1 MASETSQP
9 LSPDH
14 IRCTPAAR
22 IIDFLLA
29 ARVESRPA
37 AFEASKP
44 HVTCRN
50 TGKEESRS
58 AAGPWR
64 NTLPFR
70 GSKKQIASIAPSAG
84 NDDIYAANQQIGR
97 AMERL
102 RYEPFGERLAPE
114 GEAALPSRASKY
126 LLWAGTGLFWSLVV
140 TIVIARAVFFEPGVF
155 DEFSRVAALVK
166 AAIF

>member
-1 MASETSQP
+1 
-9 LSPDH
+9 
-14 IRCTPAAR
+14 
-22 IIDFLLA
+22 
-29 ARVESRPA
+29 
-37 AFEASKP
+37 
-44 HVTCRN
+44 VTCRN

-64 NTLPFR
+64 NTLPFC

-84 NDDIYAANQQIGR
+84 NDDICPANQQIGR

-140 TIVIARAVFFEPGVF
+140 AIVIARAVFFEPGVF